1 MNFVDSKSLSTFVFQ
16 SPFTALIAGPTQAGK
31 TTFLKKVLNSNSEYI
46 FPQTTK
52 IIYCYA
58 RWQDVYDQL
67 LLTVNPKMF
76 LINPK
81 QLLKE

>member
-46 FPQTTK
+46 F
-52 IIYCYA
+52 
-58 RWQDVYDQL
+58 L
-67 LLTVNPKMF
+67 
-76 LINPK
+76 K
-81 QLLKE
+81 QQK